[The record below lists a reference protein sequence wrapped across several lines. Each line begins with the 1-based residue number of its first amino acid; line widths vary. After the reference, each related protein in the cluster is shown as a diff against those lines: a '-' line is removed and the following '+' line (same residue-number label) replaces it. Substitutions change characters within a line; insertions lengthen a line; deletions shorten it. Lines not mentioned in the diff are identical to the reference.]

1 MALNAY
7 LKLDGIKGESTATEH
22 KDEIDVMS
30 FSWGVTQAGTFGG
43 GGGGGSGKASAED
56 FSFVIKIDKSSPL
69 IFKAC
74 ATGQHISEATLTLA
88 RAGKER
94 TDYLKYKFE
103 DVIISSFAPATDTA
117 PVEGPSPHM
126 GPIPHLAGADFAAG
140 GTAVRARKVEYSVMG
155 ADGKWVTVAFDFAES
170 RIE

>member
-7 LKLDGIKGESTATEH
+7 LKIEGIKGESTATEH

-30 FSWGVTQAGTFGG
+30 FSWGVAQSGTIGG
-43 GGGGGSGKASAED
+43 GGGGAGKASAED
-56 FSFVIKIDKSSPL
+56 FSFVVKIDKSSPL

-74 ATGQHISEATLTLA
+74 ATGQHIKEATLTLA
-88 RAGKER
+88 RAGKEQ

-103 DVIISSFAPATDTA
+103 DIIISSFAPATDTA

-126 GPIPHLAGADFAAG
+126 GPIPHLAGGDFAAG
-140 GTAVRARKVEYSVMG
+140 GTAVRASKVEYSVMG
-155 ADGKWVTVAFDFAES
+155 ADGKWVTVAFDFAAS